1 MLQMLR
7 QKFRICC
14 IMDYRYGNLP
24 INKHAKL
31 NIAPNCTIC
40 YSKYKICF
48 DIRKSRKCLRSLD
61 ISINMIDILQ
71 SDYVTI
77 ISSCLSSNIFKSCV
91 ISFLN
96 NEEIFHCMRNCIG
109 TQTISL
115 SMIYLTW
122 RGMHKRYNKEISS
135 RFSDFAKI
143 FVLQR
148 HSDIEILGKHIAPEI
163 ILYAQHLLIPHINT
177 SKHTFRKLSSPK
189 NTV

>member
-48 DIRKSRKCLRSLD
+48 DIKISRKCLRS
-61 ISINMIDILQ
+61 SINLTNTLQ
-71 SDYVTI
+71 ADNI
-77 ISSCLSSNIFKSCV
+77 IKISSCLSSNISKSCV
-91 ISFLN
+91 SFLN
-96 NEEIFHCMRNCIG
+96 YEEIFHCMRNCIG

-122 RGMHKRYNKEISS
+122 RGMHKRYNKENSS

-148 HSDIEILGKHIAPEI
+148 HSDIEVLGKHIAPEI